1 MVIGKPEP
9 RRERPDVPEAGKIGA
24 ARAGNTDIVLAKT
37 HLSRRFRWELVPP
50 ACSRRRWRW
59 LRPEF
64 GNQPQDLGEHVPRH
78 GDLGHLESDVAA
90 VADEPGADLDQLL
103 PQAGQRPVLIGSG
116 VASVRKKLPRL

>member
-64 GNQPQDLGEHVPRH
+64 GDQPQVLGKNRF
-78 GDLGHLESDVAA
+78 GCRRDAID
-90 VADEPGADLDQLL
+90 
-103 PQAGQRPVLIGSG
+103 
-116 VASVRKKLPRL
+116 